1 MSVWPKSE
9 RATEM
14 ISFRVPPSVKARI
27 LELKDLVSAS
37 SMAELLS
44 EALNY
49 YGDSVHQ
56 TQGADAELILRTWPN
71 GDRRSAP
78 IELKLETPWLLP
90 GRLRGD
96 DELSL

>member
-1 MSVWPKSE
+1 MSIWPESE

-27 LELKDLVSAS
+27 LELKDLVSAA
-37 SMAELLS
+37 SMAELCQ

-49 YGDSVHQ
+49 YGDAVHQ
-56 TQGADAELILRTWPN
+56 TQGVDAEVILRTWPN
-71 GDRRSAP
+71 SDRRSAP
-78 IELKLETPWLLP
+78 IELRLETPWLKP

-96 DELSL
+96 DDLSF